1 MTAQKRSRRS
11 TGARAAVD
19 VTALMEWL
27 SLMIQ
32 IADKQAEN
40 APYPP
45 GIKKLRDG
53 ARRALDEAEAAL
65 TPR

>member
-1 MTAQKRSRRS
+1 
-11 TGARAAVD
+11 
-19 VTALMEWL
+19 MEWL